1 MITMEQNC
9 NSENDLR
16 QFTFRHT
23 GTQANYCMPFSGTCS
38 VRYKYMTIVY
48 NSALATSQVGQVL
61 TGPLCT
67 SNLIIYIGY
76 TLSIMNN

>member
-38 VRYKYMTIVY
+38 ARYKYMTVVY
-48 NSALATSQVGQVL
+48 NSA
-61 TGPLCT
+61 P
-67 SNLIIYIGY
+67 
-76 TLSIMNN
+76 